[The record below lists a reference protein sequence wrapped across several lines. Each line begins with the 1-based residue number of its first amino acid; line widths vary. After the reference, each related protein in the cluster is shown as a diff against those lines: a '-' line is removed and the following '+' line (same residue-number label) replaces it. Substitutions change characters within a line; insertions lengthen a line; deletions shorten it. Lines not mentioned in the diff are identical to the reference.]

1 MRGVQAAGGTIAVRW
16 PLERTLAAGDAA
28 TGVPVLR
35 ELHEKMGR
43 KRVDVNLD
51 DSWRRL
57 GVSRKGRTVS
67 FDDAAPLARVRKSM
81 TDGAREG
88 R

>member
-1 MRGVQAAGGTIAVRW
+1 MRW

-51 DSWRRL
+51 DVWRRL
-57 GVSRKGRTVS
+57 GVSRKGKVVV
-67 FDDAAPLARVRKSM
+67 FNDKAPLARVRRSM
-81 TDGAREG
+81 TEGATG
-88 R
+88 RR